1 MDAPAGCVEAKRIEG
16 IENFVLLPAGGT
28 MCAIDPDVIL
38 IAVVLGD
45 FADQSGVAASDAVIG
60 VVLGT

>member
-1 MDAPAGCVEAKRIEG
+1 
-16 IENFVLLPAGGT
+16 

-45 FADQSGVAASDAVIG
+45 YADQSGVAASDAVIG